1 MHFAAKRTKSRE
13 KYGLFHR
20 KVVKSTFDSE
30 VSFSLRQ
37 TSARIDY
44 LRASGWLVDKNL
56 DFCVKNIAEYFT
68 KRRIPNRFR
77 PKSGQTNKKFQL
89 KQTISNEEKPECA
102 KEKQNEAQAL
112 KTVLL
117 AIISKTNQKHC
128 AKQAIMRHKH
138 HPKTTLKTE
147 KAPYRKRKRAN
158 SKA

>member
-56 DFCVKNIAEYFT
+56 DFCVKNHAKYFT
-68 KRRIPNRFR
+68 KYGMPNRFR
-77 PKSGQTNKKFQL
+77 PKSGQTNRNYSLNRPSATKKNL
-89 KQTISNEEKPECA
+89 S
-102 KEKQNEAQAL
+102 AQRKN
-112 KTVLL
+112 KT
-117 AIISKTNQKHC
+117 KH
-128 AKQAIMRHKH
+128 
-138 HPKTTLKTE
+138 
-147 KAPYRKRKRAN
+147 KR
-158 SKA
+158 